1 MMSEGSAMLLYDGSC
16 GFCAES
22 VQFVLEHDRRS
33 RSLRFAS
40 LQGPTGTEVRG
51 RHAGLDAVDSVIWY
65 EPASPGGRDVILVR
79 SSAVLRVLRYL
90 GGAWRVLAWLGAL
103 VPRPLRDAVYD
114 FVARH
119 RHKLVRG
126 APVCVI
132 PSEDQRT
139 RFVD

>member
-1 MMSEGSAMLLYDGSC
+1 MSDSSAMLLYDGSC

-22 VQFVLEHDRRS
+22 VQFVLEHDTRS

-40 LQGPTGTEVRG
+40 LQGPTGSDIRG
-51 RHAGLDAVDSVIWY
+51 RHPGLETVDSVIWY
-65 EPASPGGRDVILVR
+65 EPGSPGERDVILVR

-90 GGAWRVLAWLGAL
+90 GGAWPMLAWLGAL
-103 VPRPLRDAVYD
+103 VPRPLRDGLYD

-132 PSEDQRT
+132 PGEDQRA
-139 RFVD
+139 RFID

>member
-1 MMSEGSAMLLYDGSC
+1 MSDSSALLLYDGTC

-22 VQFVLEHDRRS
+22 VQFVLEHDSRS
-33 RSLRFAS
+33 RTLRFAS
-40 LQGPTGTEVRG
+40 LQGPTGTDVRG
-51 RHAGLDAVDSVIWY
+51 RHADLDAADSVIWY
-65 EPASPGGRDVILVR
+65 EPGSPGERDVILVR

-90 GGAWRVLAWLGAL
+90 GGPWRVLAWLGAL
-103 VPRPLRDAVYD
+103 VPRPLRDGVYD

-132 PSEDQRT
+132 PSEGQRA
-139 RFVD
+139 RFID

>member
-1 MMSEGSAMLLYDGSC
+1 MGDGSALLLYDGTC

-22 VQFVLEHDRRS
+22 VQFVLGHDRR
-33 RSLRFAS
+33 RRELRFAS
-40 LQGPTGTEVRG
+40 LQGPTGTDVRG
-51 RHAGLDAVDSVIWY
+51 RHPELETVDSVIWY
-65 EPASPGGRDVILVR
+65 EPGSPGEREVILVR

-103 VPRPLRDAVYD
+103 VPRPLRDSVYD

-126 APVCVI
+126 APVCVV
-132 PSEDQRT
+132 PSEDQRA
-139 RFVD
+139 RFID

>member
-1 MMSEGSAMLLYDGSC
+1 MIADRAPMLLYDGSC

-22 VQFVLEHDRRS
+22 VQFVLRHDRRH

-40 LQGPTGTEVRG
+40 LQGSVGAGVRD
-51 RHAGLDAVDSVIWY
+51 RHPALETIDSVIWY
-65 EPASPGGRDVILVR
+65 EHDPQGDVVLVR

-90 GGAWRVLAWLGAL
+90 GGVWRLLAWLGAA
-103 VPRPLRDAVYD
+103 VPGPLRDRVYD

-132 PSEDQRT
+132 PSPDQRE